1 MGGLALTQ
9 FTKWSTKDSL
19 EMMMMTIRSIIKVLI
34 SIILGEITHNDV
46 IIRLE
51 FKTR

>member
-1 MGGLALTQ
+1 MGDKALTLSKVDDKGE
-9 FTKWSTKDSL
+9 TDGDDDAL
-19 EMMMMTIRSIIKVLI
+19 IRSIIKVLI
-34 SIILGEITHNDV
+34 SISTSEISHNDL

>member
-1 MGGLALTQ
+1 MSLYKVEHKGETDDDDDAL
-9 FTKWSTKDSL
+9 
-19 EMMMMTIRSIIKVLI
+19 IRSIIKVLI
-34 SIILGEITHNDV
+34 SIILREITHNDV

>member
-1 MGGLALTQ
+1 MTLY
-9 FTKWSTKDSL
+9 KL
-19 EMMMMTIRSIIKVLI
+19 EYKGETDDDDDVLIRSIIKVLI
-34 SIILGEITHNDV
+34 SIILSEITHNDV

>member
-1 MGGLALTQ
+1 MTLYKVDHKRETDGDDDAL
-9 FTKWSTKDSL
+9 
-19 EMMMMTIRSIIKVLI
+19 IRSIIKVLI
-34 SIILGEITHNDV
+34 SISPSEITHNDV

>member
-1 MGGLALTQ
+1 MTLYKVDDKGETDGDDDAL
-9 FTKWSTKDSL
+9 
-19 EMMMMTIRSIIKVLI
+19 IRSIIKVLI
-34 SIILGEITHNDV
+34 SIRLSEITHNDV